1 MTSATTQKAAARR
14 HRAAELAAARSRATR
29 RRRVAVAVAAIVVVA
44 LAVVGLVAA
53 KVAGVG
59 SGTDRVA
66 AASDAAAAVVREV
79 TQVPA
84 ATLDE
89 VGAGTTTMPP
99 GVIDAPDLT
108 ADGKPQVLYVGAE
121 FCPFCAAE
129 RWPLVVAL
137 SRFGTW
143 SGLSE
148 TESAADDVY
157 PRTKTLSFHGAT
169 YESDLL
175 TFTGV
180 ETSTNTRVDGRYEP
194 LDVLSARDQRTFDTY
209 AQPPYTTGPAGAIPF
224 LDIGGRYALAGAS
237 FQPDVLTGKSQ
248 RQIAAALRTPENEI
262 SQAVNGSANVLT
274 AALCEVTG
282 GRPTQVCTASG
293 VRSGAAALPASD
305 GS

>member
-1 MTSATTQKAAARR
+1 MSSRTIDKTAARR
-14 HRAAELAAARSRATR
+14 RRAAELAAAQARATR
-29 RRRVAVAVAAIVVVA
+29 RRRVTVAVAAIVAVA
-44 LAVVGLVAA
+44 LAVGGLVAA
-53 KVAGVG
+53 KVAGLG
-59 SGTDRVA
+59 GDDAQA
-66 AASDAAAAVVREV
+66 AASSDAAAAVLRDV
-79 TQVPA
+79 TGVPA
-84 ATLDE
+84 ATLDQ
-89 VGAGTTTMPP
+89 VGAGTAATPP
-99 GVIDAPDLT
+99 TAIDAPDLT
-108 ADGKPQVLYVGAE
+108 VDGKPQVLYVGAE
-121 FCPFCAAE
+121 YCPFCAAE
-129 RWPLVVAL
+129 RWPLIVAL

-143 SGLSE
+143 SGLSQ

-157 PRTKTLSFHGAT
+157 PRTKTLSFHGAA

-194 LDVLSARDQRTFDTY
+194 LDMLSARDQRTFDTY

-248 RQIAAALRTPENEI
+248 RQIAAALKTPANDI

-282 GRPTQVCTASG
+282 GEPVQVCTAAG
-293 VRSGAAALPASD
+293 VRSAADQLASG